1 MTRYFALLAGA
12 ALLAAPAIAKDK
24 EEKKT
29 APNAAVPGT
38 VILFHGQNLD
48 GDWKLI
54 DQDSPDINT
63 YWTVGSIAVPQ
74 GETWTICQSRVYKG
88 NCMDLS
94 ANMTELGKV
103 DIKSAKKKP

>member
-1 MTRYFALLAGA
+1 MIKYAALFGAA

-29 APNAAVPGT
+29 APNAAMPGT

-48 GDWKLI
+48 GDWKVL

-63 YWTVGSIAVPQ
+63 YWTVGSIAIPA

-88 NCMDLS
+88 NCMDLN
-94 ANMTELGKV
+94 ANLTGIGKV
-103 DIKSAKKKP
+103 EIKSAKKKP